1 MKDLTIIPPIGELLD
16 REHVKIEK
24 GRVVHKYK
32 LDNRFANRNN
42 VITGGIYPLH

>member
-24 GRVVHKYK
+24 T
-32 LDNRFANRNN
+32 D
-42 VITGGIYPLH
+42 YPLRIEEKSIVNSNN